1 MHQMLVDRASVE
13 RNDKN
18 TGGKMQLG
26 DAGEVED
33 ALPQGCTALE

>member
-26 DAGEVED
+26 DAGED
-33 ALPQGCTALE
+33 GYALPQGCTALE

>member
-26 DAGEVED
+26 DALEVED
-33 ALPQGCTALE
+33 ALPQGCKALE